1 MSNRTDQRQNISE
14 IIDASPLTGRQW
26 LFFGLIFSLI
36 LADGMDTTIISHTFP
51 SLVSQWGVSIG
62 GGISLVVTASFLAMG
77 VGALIAGRL
86 GDRWGRKAVLI
97 AAAIFVSA
105 GTALGGTAPDF
116 YMFMI
121 WRLVASLGIGGVM
134 PVALTLLTELVPA
147 KRRAAMLTASFAGT
161 GIGSAVGAA
170 LAGVLIPTFGW
181 QTLLYVGGAIPLVIT
196 ILIWA
201 IVPESPLFFASVG
214 SLDGVRNS
222 MKSINPRTNINLLE
236 LPVVDSSTSSRGA
249 MHKLF
254 KAPLRAR
261 TILITSFAFLA
272 LSTQVVIVQYL
283 PLLLQLPVPG
293 MTTVQSSNIVASY
306 ALAGVLSTLI
316 LSLFLARWHYF
327 PVIGL
332 CLGLGAIVAFA
343 VSLSHNASYS
353 TLFIV
358 MTAAG
363 FFLTAPL
370 GPTANMIA
378 VDAYPDAMRSSGLG
392 ITGLSARVG
401 SATLG
406 ASGGVLVGAGVGFGG
421 FFLTLLIPFSL
432 LGMALIGI
440 RSVLPR
446 EPKPLP
452 QSHKDYR

>member
-147 KRRAAMLTASFAGT
+147 RRRAAMLTASFAGT

-170 LAGVLIPTFGW
+170 LAGVLIPTIGW

-196 ILIWA
+196 ILICA

-222 MKSINPRTNINLLE
+222 MKSISPRININLLE

-249 MHKLF
+249 M
-254 KAPLRAR
+254 
-261 TILITSFAFLA
+261 
-272 LSTQVVIVQYL
+272 
-283 PLLLQLPVPG
+283 
-293 MTTVQSSNIVASY
+293 
-306 ALAGVLSTLI
+306 
-316 LSLFLARWHYF
+316 
-327 PVIGL
+327 
-332 CLGLGAIVAFA
+332 
-343 VSLSHNASYS
+343 
-353 TLFIV
+353 
-358 MTAAG
+358 
-363 FFLTAPL
+363 
-370 GPTANMIA
+370 
-378 VDAYPDAMRSSGLG
+378 
-392 ITGLSARVG
+392 
-401 SATLG
+401 
-406 ASGGVLVGAGVGFGG
+406 
-421 FFLTLLIPFSL
+421 
-432 LGMALIGI
+432 
-440 RSVLPR
+440 
-446 EPKPLP
+446 
-452 QSHKDYR
+452 